1 MPDQKA
7 RILSTARR
15 MLLSGKVREGR
26 LLFQLAQELRM
37 ARWGDARQWV

>member
-15 MLLSGKVREGR
+15 MLLSGKVGEGR
-26 LLFQLAQELRM
+26 VLFALAQELRTVT
-37 ARWGDARQWV
+37 WGEVVQHA